1 MKKNKPEEVKGGNMQ
16 QKKINYV
23 IRKASEGANR
33 YPIEDVL
40 ARFGVTT
47 KVRGTQAW
55 FICPVCDKPKY
66 DYCSATIKGH
76 GTGWWCCQACKT
88 GGGTFRLY
96 SLLKGCTDTE
106 ALLSLGVLSGTVSN
120 EEYEEVTG
128 TEDSRSKLRADE
140 GIRRKI
146 AEKKASSLVERKAP
160 VKVVDYVYRKILEL
174 DQFRLSQEGYLYLKN
189 RNLSDEEILE
199 AGYFSYNDKFSVN
212 ELLNV
217 ISQDKY
223 RKPLKEL
230 DEKLKKD
237 LYDSLWGI
245 PGFYYQYTD
254 KKKMSGVWKFVHPTP
269 ECVGIPIKN
278 GNGLISALQMRQMKD
293 TEGPKYFYISSRKY
307 HQGDN
312 TSYGSSPGTPVSVIY
327 PEKIGGKTLYVTEG
341 VFKGNELAKFGN
353 VSFSVQGVN
362 SFSYVADEISETLKS
377 REYRAR
383 GGEGAERVVLVFDAD
398 SMAKWQVLSAAVKAA
413 THISEKTS
421 LPTYVMYWNPKLGKG
436 FDDMKFYCQEKDIDY
451 VSELRIIDWKTFAS
465 FAREAETDA
474 DAYFSK
480 IHGRVPGASDKS
492 GKEWGNYLYF
502 YLYEVRL
509 K

>member
-1 MKKNKPEEVKGGNMQ
+1 MHRA
-16 QKKINYV
+16 Y
-23 IRKASEGANR
+23 R
-33 YPIEDVL
+33 Y
-40 ARFGVTT
+40 RCFG
-47 KVRGTQAW
+47 
-55 FICPVCDKPKY
+55 
-66 DYCSATIKGH
+66 IKRY
-76 GTGWWCCQACKT
+76 WQC
-88 GGGTFRLY
+88 
-96 SLLKGCTDTE
+96 LLKGCTDTE

-160 VKVVDYVYRKILEL
+160 VKVVDYVYRKMLEL
-174 DQFRLSQEGYLYLKN
+174 DQFRLSPEGYLYLKN
-189 RNLSDEEILE
+189 RNLSDEEISE

-293 TEGPKYFYISSRKY
+293 TEGGNFTYCFVNCSTSQITWEFVKTFIERIIHDVFIICRFMTQTFHIALLIKTSFYRRNIIPFLQTYIYKIIYSFTI
-307 HQGDN
+307 Q
-312 TSYGSSPGTPVSVIY
+312 SYCFFEDMI
-327 PEKIGGKTLYVTEG
+327 KIFNFSLYVENIFILQYPFTD
-341 VFKGNELAKFGN
+341 
-353 VSFSVQGVN
+353 
-362 SFSYVADEISETLKS
+362 Y
-377 REYRAR
+377 
-383 GGEGAERVVLVFDAD
+383 LVF
-398 SMAKWQVLSAAVKAA
+398 
-413 THISEKTS
+413 
-421 LPTYVMYWNPKLGKG
+421 
-436 FDDMKFYCQEKDIDY
+436 
-451 VSELRIIDWKTFAS
+451 
-465 FAREAETDA
+465 
-474 DAYFSK
+474 
-480 IHGRVPGASDKS
+480 
-492 GKEWGNYLYF
+492 
-502 YLYEVRL
+502 
-509 K
+509 